1 MRLHLDCSYTR
12 LQSSS
17 IGITRVVRGL
27 ARGLSGLEQRGIE
40 LRLAVFH
47 KAGLRRAGSAEMAPA
62 AVPAK
67 AAAGWRDLVR
77 LSGDMRARR
86 LVERT
91 IPVPLQVLI
100 WRRFSRLAYS
110 RLADALPPAEISAG
124 DILVVGDA
132 SWNYDIWSCVAAEVQ
147 RGVRIVTILY
157 DLIPVRHPEF
167 CAAAYRRLFE
177 DWLQGALRHSD
188 ALLCISEAT
197 RTEIAQYCAAR
208 RLRCPP
214 TASFRL
220 GGELP
225 PPPVEGPP
233 PRDAIVGLA
242 RGQNVFLTVGTIE
255 PRKNHLLLLDVF
267 EGCWQRG
274 IDATLVIV
282 GRPVDGAQR
291 TMARIDAHPERGRRL
306 FLLANASDAE
316 LDLLYRG
323 ARAVILPSLAE
334 GFGLPLVEARQ
345 RGCEVLASR
354 LPAFEELADE
364 GVRMFPPGSEE
375 GLRALVEA
383 AAAAPRPANSSCM
396 PEFTWRDSASQ
407 FIAGIERAMPA
418 LPFPTPGI
426 SASQSP

>member
-12 LQSSS
+12 LQGSS

-47 KAGLRRAGSAEMAPA
+47 KDGWRRAESAELAPSRASGAPA
-62 AVPAK
+62 G
-67 AAAGWRDLVR
+67 GWRKLVR
-77 LSGDMRARR
+77 LSADVRARR
-86 LVERT
+86 LVERA
-91 IPVPLQVLI
+91 IPVPLQVRI

-110 RLADALPPAEISAG
+110 GLADALPPAEIVAG

-132 SWNYDIWSCVAAEVQ
+132 GWNYDIWPLVAREA
-147 RGVRIVTILY
+147 RKGVRIATILY
-157 DLIPVRHPEF
+157 DLIPLSHPQF

-197 RTEIAQYCAAR
+197 RSEVAQYCAAR
-208 RLRCPP
+208 RLPCPP

-220 GGELP
+220 GGELAP
-225 PPPVEGPP
+225 PAADCPP
-233 PRDAIVGLA
+233 PRDAIRELA
-242 RGQNVFLTVGTIE
+242 RRPKVFLTVGTIE
-255 PRKNHLLLLDVF
+255 PRKNHGFLLDVF
-267 EGCWQRG
+267 EDCWARG
-274 IDATLVIV
+274 LDVTLVIV
-282 GRPVDGAQR
+282 GRPADGTR
-291 TMARIDAHPERGRRL
+291 ETLARIEAHPERARRL
-306 FLLANASDAE
+306 FLLGDASDVE

-334 GFGLPLVEARQ
+334 GYGLPLVEARQ

-354 LPAFEELADE
+354 LPAFEELADD
-364 GVRMFPPGSEE
+364 GVQLFPPGSGN

-383 AAAAPRPANSSCM
+383 AAAAPAPSVPSRM

-418 LPFPTPGI
+418 SPFPIPGT
-426 SASQSP
+426 SAPRIP